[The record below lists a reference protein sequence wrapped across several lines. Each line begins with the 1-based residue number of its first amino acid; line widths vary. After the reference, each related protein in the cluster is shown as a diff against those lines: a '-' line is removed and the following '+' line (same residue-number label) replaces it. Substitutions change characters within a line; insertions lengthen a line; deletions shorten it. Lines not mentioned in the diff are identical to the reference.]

1 MRRPLSGLRA
11 WLVQRISAVYMLVF
25 LVLLLLHFL
34 LDPPRTYGAWQGWV
48 AKPAIGVAI
57 LVFFGALIVHAWVGL
72 RDVILDYV
80 RPVAV
85 RAAVLSLVGFGL
97 AALGVWVVGILWR
110 LPA

>member
-11 WLVQRISAVYMLVF
+11 WLVQRISAVYMLAF
-25 LVLLLLHFL
+25 LVLVLLRFL
-34 LDPPRTYGAWQGWV
+34 IDPPRTYGAWQGWV
-48 AKPAIGVAI
+48 AKPEVGVAI

-85 RAAVLSLVGFGL
+85 RAMVLSLL
-97 AALGVWVVGILWR
+97 AFALVALGVWVAGILWR
-110 LPA
+110 LPT

>member
-1 MRRPLSGLRA
+1 MSGLRA

-34 LDPPRTYGAWQGWV
+34 LDPPRTYGAWHGWV
-48 AKPAIGVAI
+48 ARPSIGVAI

-85 RAAVLSLVGFGL
+85 RATALSLLGFAL
-97 AALGVWVVGILWR
+97 VALGFWVAGILWR

>member
-1 MRRPLSGLRA
+1 MSALRA

-25 LVLLLLHFL
+25 LVLLLLHLL

-48 AKPAIGVAI
+48 ANPAIGVAI
-57 LVFFGALIVHAWVGL
+57 LVFFAALMVHAWVGL

-85 RAAVLSLVGFGL
+85 RTTMLSLVGFALAGL
-97 AALGVWVVGILWR
+97 GAWVAEILWR